1 MSIHQLRMLINAQK
15 AQEVYLEKGT
25 TMTNINLTDAIRSG
39 KIDFEQA
46 CQLEKMTITEAIRAE
61 ILTFEQACQLTDMAV
76 EVAETPKAKAPKAP
90 KAPKPKKAKAPKAE
104 ERPENP
110 KAEEPE
116 AKEPV
121 YTKGGCILQWG
132 DEIAA
137 KGTEKAAITKAY
149 NALKEQGFSVERK
162 RCGTWVQIYQ
172 AKENKRPAK
181 EFAAAK
187 LDKGWTLI
195 KGAWTY
201 VDLLKGYED
210 CFRPEK

>member
-1 MSIHQLRMLINAQK
+1 
-15 AQEVYLEKGT
+15 
-25 TMTNINLTDAIRSG
+25 MTNINLTQAIRSG

-46 CQLEKMTITEAIRAE
+46 CKLQGMTMTQAIQAE
-61 ILTFEQACQLTDMAV
+61 LLTFEQALELQGMSV
-76 EVAETPKAKAPKAP
+76 EVGAEKISQAPKAP
-90 KAPKPKKAKAPKAE
+90 KAKAPE
-104 ERPENP
+104 P
-110 KAEEPE
+110 KAEEPKE
-116 AKEPV
+116 EQAKEPV

-149 NALKEQGFSVERK
+149 NSLTAQGFTVERK
-162 RCGTWVQIYQ
+162 RCGTWVQLYQ

-187 LDKGWTLI
+187 LDSGWQLI

-201 VDLLKGYED
+201 VDLLKGYDD
-210 CFRPEK
+210 CFRK